1 MPELADIFRRY
12 GSEYLD
18 RFGDKLLPSHRRA
31 MEDILR
37 CRTSDLGGHLYVC
50 DRCGHADYSYHS
62 CRNRSCPKCHTD
74 QTAAWLAERKK
85 ELLPVPYFHVV
96 FTIPEDLRFLVRQ
109 YQKDLYSV
117 LMTASAR
124 ALMTLAADPHY
135 VGGLIGILAVLHTWT
150 GTLDYHPHVHCLV
163 PAGGVSADR
172 TEWRAARKKYL
183 VPVQALSRIF
193 RGIFRDLA
201 REKLPDVVFPD
212 TAWQKEWVVFAK
224 PAIQGP
230 DKVLDY
236 LGRYVYRVALTN
248 RRILDI
254 EDGKV
259 TFQYKESK
267 TGQTKTMTL
276 DAMEFIRRFLQHVL
290 PQGVHK
296 IRYFGLWSPTN
307 RGLRQRLQLLLA
319 VPDIPAG
326 PPAGKENETPASPT
340 PNSPPGRRCP
350 ECGQGVLILTA
361 RLPRQPRQPGK
372 PISHGRDPP

>member
-12 GSEYLD
+12 GPEYLA

-37 CRTSDLGGHLYVC
+37 CRTSVLGGHLYVC
-50 DRCGHADYSYHS
+50 DRCGHEDYSYHS

-96 FTIPEDLRFLVRQ
+96 FTIPEELRFLVRR
-109 YQKDLYSV
+109 YQKELYSV
-117 LMTASAR
+117 LMTTSAR
-124 ALMTLAADPHY
+124 ALTTLAADPHY

-172 TEWRAARKKYL
+172 TEWLAARKKYL
-183 VPVQALSRIF
+183 VPVKALSKIF

-201 REKLPDVVFPD
+201 KEKLPDVVFPD
-212 TAWQKEWVVFAK
+212 PAWQKEWVVFAK
-224 PAIQGP
+224 PAIQGA

-236 LGRYVYRVALTN
+236 LGRYVYRVAITN

-254 EDGKV
+254 ENGNV
-259 TFQYKESK
+259 TFRYKEFK
-267 TGQTKTMTL
+267 TGQAKTMTL

-290 PQGVHK
+290 PRGVHK
-296 IRYFGLWSPTN
+296 VRYFGLWSPTS
-307 RGLRQRLQLLLA
+307 RRLRQRLQLLL
-319 VPDIPAG
+319 G
-326 PPAGKENETPASPT
+326 TPATPT
-340 PNSPPGRRCP
+340 GPIQKEKTALAGTPDARPCP
-350 ECGQGVLILTA
+350 ECGQGSLIPIA
-361 RLPRQPRQPGK
+361 RLPRPPRRPGK
-372 PISHGRDPP
+372 PTPHGRDPP